1 MQRVVAAFL
10 LAFAATAGAAHSRRE
25 MWNLPQKPFHIIGN
39 IYYVGTAG
47 LGSYLI
53 TSPEGDIL
61 LDGGLPES
69 APQIERHIAALGF
82 KMHDVK
88 YLVNSHAHYDH
99 AGGLAQLQRASGA
112 KLVASRGDAST
123 LSSGFQSSYGAGW
136 DSHFPA
142 AHVDRIIDSGGVVQV
157 GPVTL
162 TAVVT
167 PGHTKGCTTW
177 TMPVTE
183 NGRTYHVVFYCSTS
197 IPGYRLTGNK
207 EYPQIASDYEHS
219 FAVLEKL
226 PCDVFL
232 SNHSEFFDMK
242 EKLARQKPGEPNPF
256 IDPGEMHRFVEH
268 SRAEFEAQLRSEQSE
283 NHRNGG

>member
-1 MQRVVAAFL
+1 MRRAVAAFL
-10 LAFAATAGAAHSRRE
+10 LAFAAVCLAAHSRRE
-25 MWNLPQKPFHIIGN
+25 IWNLPQKPFHIVDD

-69 APQIERHIAALGF
+69 VPQIERHITSLGY
-82 KMHDVK
+82 KMHDIK
-88 YLVNSHAHYDH
+88 YLINSHAHYDH
-99 AGGLAQLQRASGA
+99 AGGLAELQRASGA
-112 KLVASRGDAST
+112 KLVASRGDAQN

-142 AHVDRIIDSGGVVQV
+142 AHVDRIIENGGTVQV
-157 GPVTL
+157 GAVTL
-162 TAVVT
+162 TAVLT

-207 EYPQIASDYEHS
+207 EYPRIASDYEHS

-226 PCDVFL
+226 PCDIFL

-242 EKLARQKPGEPNPF
+242 EKLAREKPGATNPF
-256 IDPGEMHRFVEH
+256 IDPGEMHRFVEQ
-268 SRAEFEAQLRSEQSE
+268 SKAEFEAQLRSEHAEKS
-283 NHRNGG
+283 RAGG